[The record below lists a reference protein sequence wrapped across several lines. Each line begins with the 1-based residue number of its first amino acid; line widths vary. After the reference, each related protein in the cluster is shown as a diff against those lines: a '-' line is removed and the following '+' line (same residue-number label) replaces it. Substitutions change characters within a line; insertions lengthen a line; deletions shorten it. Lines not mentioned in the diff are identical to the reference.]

1 MLYVAGADPGPM
13 LEQHRRTSADF
24 AADDAD
30 AAVAHLLDVLSNPR
44 RLSDLCRLRIRRSMP
59 DLGPESVA
67 RLPVPK
73 RLTDHLLFSDF
84 ADVWKET

>member
-24 AADDAD
+24 ADT
-30 AAVAHLLDVLSNPR
+30 AVAHLVDVLSNPR
-44 RLSDLCRLRIRRSMP
+44 RLSDICRLRIRRSMP

>member
-13 LEQHRRTSADF
+13 LEQQSRTSAD
-24 AADDAD
+24 AAPS
-30 AAVAHLLDVLSNPR
+30 AAVANLVDILTNPR
-44 RLSDLCRLRIRRSMP
+44 RLGDICRLRIRRSMP
-59 DLGPESVA
+59 DLAPESVA

-73 RLTDHLLFSDF
+73 KLADLLLFSDF